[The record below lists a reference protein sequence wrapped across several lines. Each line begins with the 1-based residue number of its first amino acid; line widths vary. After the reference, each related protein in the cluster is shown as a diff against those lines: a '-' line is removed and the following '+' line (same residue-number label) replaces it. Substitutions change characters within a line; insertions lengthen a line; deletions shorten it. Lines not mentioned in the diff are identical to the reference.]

1 MTTYWTIGTRT
12 ATTARRRLRVVA
24 GAATL
29 VAATAAI
36 TFATP
41 TAGAAVRQLGVFPD
55 NAYGLATNYGTGCA
69 YTLEAILTEA
79 VDRVFF
85 YDNGV
90 PLGGI
95 APTGGVALFTWVP
108 TTVGRH
114 TLAARQ
120 LPDNNIV
127 ATVDIRV
134 GTGAH
139 VGWACVVFGG

>member
-1 MTTYWTIGTRT
+1 MTYRTIG
-12 ATTARRRLRVVA
+12 ATTATAGRWRLRAVA
-24 GAATL
+24 CAATL
-29 VAATAAI
+29 AAATAAI
-36 TFATP
+36 SFATP

-69 YTLEAILTEA
+69 YTLEAILTQA
-79 VDRVFF
+79 VDPVFF

-95 APTGGVALFTWVP
+95 APSGGVALFKWVP
-108 TTVGRH
+108 TTLGRH
-114 TLAARQ
+114 TLAALQ
-120 LPDNNIV
+120 LPDNRVV

-134 GTGAH
+134 GTGVH